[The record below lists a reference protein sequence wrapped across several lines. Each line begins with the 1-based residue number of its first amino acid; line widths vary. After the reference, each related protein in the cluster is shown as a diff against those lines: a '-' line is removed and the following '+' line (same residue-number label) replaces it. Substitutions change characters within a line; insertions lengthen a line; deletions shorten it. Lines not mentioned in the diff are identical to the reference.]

1 MNKIGIIT
9 KYYGSFNYGGCLQ
22 AYALY
27 KYLTSIG
34 QNAIQINVYNRN
46 FNSSMSLL
54 KYYKNNGLTETIK
67 KVIKKSLNI
76 TKAISNKRIEK
87 IINLRK
93 NQIKEFNEKHIK
105 ATENVY
111 DQFSIIKANDLF
123 DAFFVGSDVVWN
135 GIHSIDNVYLLPGI
149 AKKKYSYAASI
160 TESISDE
167 QKDIF
172 REALA
177 GFNFIGVRED
187 KAKTIIGECV
197 KEDVQVVLDPVFL
210 LNPFQWSVVSSERLV
225 PEKYVFCYLLG
236 KDSDYKRKIE
246 KFAKKNKLKI
256 ATIPYVKGDYSLSD
270 SFFGDCRFDNA
281 SQADFL
287 SLIQNAEYIF
297 TDSFHCCAFSIIF
310 EKQFLALERT
320 DKDNQGMTSRLEN
333 ILKKC
338 GIENRII
345 RDPSAIES
353 TVLKEIKY
361 EVIGRRLDDEIKRS
375 KGFLDKCID
384 SIGY

>member
-1 MNKIGIIT
+1 
-9 KYYGSFNYGGCLQ
+9 
-22 AYALY
+22 
-27 KYLTSIG
+27 
-34 QNAIQINVYNRN
+34 
-46 FNSSMSLL
+46 MSLL